1 MGWGLTAPF
10 HGQVLRV
17 AGGHSDANSNKS
29 CGAGR
34 RHARRS
40 CRFRQRM
47 ERCAAMVEALCLPR
61 EALSVDLRQAAL
73 RVAGT
78 VGLVLIGLP
87 AWITQLVEAAV
98 R

>member
-1 MGWGLTAPF
+1 
-10 HGQVLRV
+10 
-17 AGGHSDANSNKS
+17 
-29 CGAGR
+29 
-34 RHARRS
+34 
-40 CRFRQRM
+40 M
-47 ERCAAMVEALCLPR
+47 ERCAAMVEALCLPW